1 MATRNQLSLMSEESE
16 HFIIVVTKEPDN
28 GFHSYVIRVHE
39 GWAKPDEEDDAIA
52 EYDTNTINL
61 RAATEF
67 LAMVTRKHNVEAGD
81 VYFDD
86 AATDLE
92 PTWRSYVE
100 LR

>member
-1 MATRNQLSLMSEESE
+1 MSAE
-16 HFIIVVTKEPDN
+16 HFTAIVAKETP
-28 GFHSYVIRVHE
+28 GCMPASYVIRIYE

-67 LAMVTRKHNVEAGD
+67 LAMATRKHNVEPED
-81 VYFDD
+81 VHFDD
-86 AATDLE
+86 AAEDLE
-92 PTWRSYVE
+92 PTWRSYAE